1 MLKVKDIMTKE
12 VITVSPEAEI
22 VYATKLLLENR
33 INGVPVTNETGKLVG
48 ILCQSDLIAQ
58 QKKLPV
64 PSFFS
69 FLDGLIT
76 LTSMNQFEKE
86 VQKIA
91 AITVAQAMTPNP
103 VAVRPDTDIEAVAAL
118 MVDNNFHT
126 IPVVDEGKLVGIVGK
141 EDILRTLIPRSETQT
156 QNTVVTGH
164 MDRNEQ
170 LLFNVVRFVH
180 GGDGCFSRYL
190 NPRRIHGTRIT

>member
-33 INGVPVTNETGKLVG
+33 VNGVPVTNESGKLVG

-76 LTSMNQFEKE
+76 LTSMNHFEKE

-126 IPVVDEGKLVGIVGK
+126 IPVVDEGELVGIVGK
-141 EDILRTLIPRSETQT
+141 EDILRTLMPGSEA
-156 QNTVVTGH
+156 
-164 MDRNEQ
+164 
-170 LLFNVVRFVH
+170 
-180 GGDGCFSRYL
+180 
-190 NPRRIHGTRIT
+190 

>member
-12 VITVSPEAEI
+12 LITVSPDTEI
-22 VYATKLLLENR
+22 VQATKLLLENR
-33 INGVPVTNETGKLVG
+33 INGIPVTDETGKLVG

-58 QKKLPV
+58 QKKLPI
-64 PSFFS
+64 PSFFT

-76 LTSMNQFEKE
+76 LTSMKQIEKQ

-103 VAVRPDTDIEAVAAL
+103 VTVQPETGIETVAAL
-118 MVDNNFHT
+118 MVDKNFHT

-141 EDILRTLIPRSETQT
+141 EDILKTLIPGSAA
-156 QNTVVTGH
+156 
-164 MDRNEQ
+164 
-170 LLFNVVRFVH
+170 
-180 GGDGCFSRYL
+180 
-190 NPRRIHGTRIT
+190 